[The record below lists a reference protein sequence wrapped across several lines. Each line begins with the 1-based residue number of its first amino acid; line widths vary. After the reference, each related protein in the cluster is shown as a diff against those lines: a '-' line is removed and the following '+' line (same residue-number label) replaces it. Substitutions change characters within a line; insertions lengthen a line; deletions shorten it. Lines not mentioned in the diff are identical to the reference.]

1 MWKDLERSGEWKRR
15 EGKRG
20 ERKDPQEAI
29 LILNFFCTSQTPDR
43 PPLAAILVVLL
54 ILLLVLLAVLLVIS
68 LIAFLIIL
76 VVALLIVTIIYS
88 SLTACHL

>member
-29 LILNFFCTSQTPDR
+29 LILKKICTCQTPDH
-43 PPLAAILVVLL
+43 PPLAAILV
-54 ILLLVLLAVLLVIS
+54 
-68 LIAFLIIL
+68 II
-76 VVALLIVTIIYS
+76 IIII
-88 SLTACHL
+88 

>member
-29 LILNFFCTSQTPDR
+29 LILKNFCTSQTPDR
-43 PPLAAILVVLL
+43 PPLAAILVINKLKL
-54 ILLLVLLAVLLVIS
+54 QTSEIRIK
-68 LIAFLIIL
+68 
-76 VVALLIVTIIYS
+76 
-88 SLTACHL
+88 

>member
-29 LILNFFCTSQTPDR
+29 LILKKFCTCQTPNH
-43 PPLAAILVVLL
+43 PPLAAILVV
-54 ILLLVLLAVLLVIS
+54 INIVIKMMLVIA
-68 LIAFLIIL
+68 IA
-76 VVALLIVTIIYS
+76 IVIP
-88 SLTACHL
+88 

>member
-29 LILNFFCTSQTPDR
+29 LILKNFCTSQTPDR
-43 PPLAAILVVLL
+43 PPLAAILVII
-54 ILLLVLLAVLLVIS
+54 ILLSILLNILLKEKERKRNERKKE
-68 LIAFLIIL
+68 
-76 VVALLIVTIIYS
+76 
-88 SLTACHL
+88 

>member
-29 LILNFFCTSQTPDR
+29 LILKNFCTSQTPDR
-43 PPLAAILVVLL
+43 PPLAAILVIITIITTIIL
-54 ILLLVLLAVLLVIS
+54 IL
-68 LIAFLIIL
+68 II
-76 VVALLIVTIIYS
+76 I
-88 SLTACHL
+88 

>member
-29 LILNFFCTSQTPDR
+29 LILKNFCTSQTPDR
-43 PPLAAILVVLL
+43 PPLAAILVIIIIIMIMIIVM
-54 ILLLVLLAVLLVIS
+54 VI
-68 LIAFLIIL
+68 IIRKN
-76 VVALLIVTIIYS
+76 AQ
-88 SLTACHL
+88 

>member
-29 LILNFFCTSQTPDR
+29 LILKDFCTSQTPDR
-43 PPLAAILVVLL
+43 PPLAAILV
-54 ILLLVLLAVLLVIS
+54 IKKIK
-68 LIAFLIIL
+68 IIK
-76 VVALLIVTIIYS
+76 ITK
-88 SLTACHL
+88 

>member
-29 LILNFFCTSQTPDR
+29 LILKKMCTSQTPDHT
-43 PPLAAILVVLL
+43 PLAAILVL
-54 ILLLVLLAVLLVIS
+54 IMLNDKK
-68 LIAFLIIL
+68 
-76 VVALLIVTIIYS
+76 
-88 SLTACHL
+88 

>member
-29 LILNFFCTSQTPDR
+29 LILKIFCTSQTPDR
-43 PPLAAILVVLL
+43 PPLAAILVTFKKLRKPL
-54 ILLLVLLAVLLVIS
+54 RTEKL
-68 LIAFLIIL
+68 
-76 VVALLIVTIIYS
+76 
-88 SLTACHL
+88 

>member
-29 LILNFFCTSQTPDR
+29 LILKIFCTFQTPDR
-43 PPLAAILVVLL
+43 PPLAAILVILL
-54 ILLLVLLAVLLVIS
+54 ILIDGHIS
-68 LIAFLIIL
+68 ER
-76 VVALLIVTIIYS
+76 
-88 SLTACHL
+88 

>member
-29 LILNFFCTSQTPDR
+29 LILKKFCTCQTPNH
-43 PPLAAILVVLL
+43 PPLAAILV
-54 ILLLVLLAVLLVIS
+54 IMIRRIIIRMIIIIVI
-68 LIAFLIIL
+68 IIN
-76 VVALLIVTIIYS
+76 
-88 SLTACHL
+88 